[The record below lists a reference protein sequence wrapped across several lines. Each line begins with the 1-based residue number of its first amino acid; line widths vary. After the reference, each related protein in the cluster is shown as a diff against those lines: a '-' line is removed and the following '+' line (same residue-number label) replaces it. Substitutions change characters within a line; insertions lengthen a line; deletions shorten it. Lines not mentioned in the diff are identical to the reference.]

1 MNQDVENLI
10 YGTRTRRLYDRFT
23 EDLKKKYSLTKI
35 DMDVIYYLYTNGE
48 QYNTPKDLLELQV
61 YTKGHISQSVHRM
74 VDRGLVHLEK
84 DEYDRRF
91 AHILLNEGAVEIAK
105 EVELVHQ
112 DIQDIVMQNL
122 EDEELKI
129 AMDVIRKMTLNIES
143 ALGEK

>member
-74 VDRGLVHLEK
+74 ADRGLVHLEK

-91 AHILLNEGAVEIAK
+91 EHIILDEGAMEIAH
-105 EVELVHQ
+105 EVEEVHQ
-112 DIQDIVMQNL
+112 EIQDIVMKDL
-122 EDEELKI
+122 GADELKI
-129 AMDVIRKMTLNIES
+129 AMDVIRKMTHNIES
-143 ALGEK
+143 ALE